1 MKGKK
6 KKKKKGRLGQ
16 GAWRYVGMSFWFKSA
31 AQRKGSL
38 EWSRPR
44 HKKASDGK
52 HLNQKFGFNLLSHR
66 LRYQSSRRYLPTAI
80 IWAALDVSV
89 KPSETNALAQSIM
102 PTLPT
107 FGIRW
112 AGRHTITTSKSVGFH
127 RRAPARTLRGHKS
140 SARPRR
146 RRPAP
151 GSATAL
157 RCRPRHR
164 SSPCSRPW
172 AQSRPCPAPYR
183 PTGSTPQGRSGYP

>member
-1 MKGKK
+1 MGK
-6 KKKKKGRLGQ
+6 
-16 GAWRYVGMSFWFKSA
+16 GAWRYVGMSFWFKS

-52 HLNQKFGFNLLSHR
+52 YLNQKFGFNLLSHR

-89 KPSETNALAQSIM
+89 KLLETNALAQFIM
-102 PTLPT
+102 PTVPP

-112 AGRHTITTSKSVGFH
+112 AGRQAITASKRAGPH
-127 RRAPARTLRGHKS
+127 PRAPARTLKGHKP

-151 GSATAL
+151 ASATAS

-172 AQSRPCPAPYR
+172 AQSRPCPAPCR